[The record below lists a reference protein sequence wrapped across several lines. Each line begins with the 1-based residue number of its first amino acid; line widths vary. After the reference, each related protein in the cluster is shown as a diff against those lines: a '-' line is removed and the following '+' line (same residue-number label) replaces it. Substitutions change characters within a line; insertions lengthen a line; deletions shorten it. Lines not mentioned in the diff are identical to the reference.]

1 VLVHGPAETWGKRIG
16 LLKEALPKLS
26 NVCIIMQSAIMA
38 AKRAT
43 ERIPVVFADRAFG
56 QM

>member
-1 VLVHGPAETWGKRIG
+1 VEHKVDLIVTSSTP
-16 LLKEALPKLS
+16 
-26 NVCIIMQSAIMA
+26 AIMA